1 MSAGL
6 PSDEVA
12 EDYKNSLEDLTMN
25 SRYEISNLTVI
36 AKENTEHGM
45 AISRVLENHIRNT
58 PPDRKLPALYVL
70 DSIVKNVGTP
80 YTLFLGRNLYH
91 TFMDA
96 YSLVNTPV
104 RKKLDEMLK
113 TWKEPVPGSLDTRPV
128 FPVETTRPIENALI
142 KALTHAVQQQQQQA
156 RTQQDLMNRLRPTAT
171 PPVPGPGP
179 WRNTPTPPHT
189 NSRYPPPPY
198 TQSSAANG
206 NLQDKTR
213 PPFQPYPQYPPAQP
227 TPPSFQRTFQQPT
240 GFQPPP
246 TENLDSLHKDIA
258 DLIAAAQKEFAANLW
273 DPTIQ
278 AQLKALL
285 ELQTILRTHQLPPD
299 QIQQVRDQV
308 AQLSAS
314 RRQAAN
320 TPTPAPVPPTPVAPP
335 SVSQLQPDLQAL
347 MSSNALAQLLASA
360 KKPQPQQPP
369 PTPPVPQIPP
379 QPTQLPSSQPSIN
392 HTSTPAG
399 GENSLVASLRA
410 AGLLPPSSSTPLNGI
425 SQPPQ
430 PAFPYSQPPTTM
442 HTPPTLPVNLARP
455 AALETRNDVQLSSA
469 SLKMYV
475 SSQPFLFTK
484 ANTLKPSFSPNLDL
498 VRSTSEPMF
507 NVWSTFLLN
516 GRGEGEESS
525 ALGLAFPNQPA
536 TCRFCQTRAKSQLEW
551 IKYRDIGDE
560 GIERSN
566 GIETAK
572 ALAAATAAKNDPKNK
587 YIPVPDDS
595 TLASTPCPICQEK
608 FETSWNED
616 AQDFVWMDA
625 IKIGARV
632 YHASCHAEVKK
643 EGGNTPLRTLTP
655 ESVLGKRKSG
665 LNDINTLR
673 SKMPKEIRA

>member
-80 YTLFLGRNLYH
+80 YTLFLGRNLYQ

-96 YSLVNTPV
+96 YSLVNNQV

-142 KALTHAVQQQQQQA
+142 KARTHAIQQQQLQA
-156 RTQQDLMNRLRPTAT
+156 RSQQDLMNRARPTAT
-171 PPVPGPGP
+171 PPVPGP
-179 WRNTPTPPHT
+179 WRNTPTPPHS
-189 NSRYPPPPY
+189 NGRYPPPAAQAY
-198 TQSSAANG
+198 TQPGAPNG
-206 NLQDKTR
+206 HVQTR

-227 TPPSFQRTFQQPT
+227 TPPAYQQNFQQPP

-258 DLIAAAQKEFAANLW
+258 DLIAAAQKEFAANYW
-273 DPTIQ
+273 DTAIQ
-278 AQLKALL
+278 KQLKALL
-285 ELQTILRTHQLPPD
+285 ELQTILRSHQLPPD

-314 RRQAAN
+314 RRQAAI
-320 TPTPAPVPPTPVAPP
+320 TPAPAPVPPTPVAPP
-335 SVSQLQPDLQAL
+335 SVPQQQPDLQAL

-360 KKPQPQQPP
+360 TSSQPQQPPQPP

-379 QPTQLPSSQPSIN
+379 QPTPLPSSQPSIN
-392 HTSTPAG
+392 TASAPAV
-399 GENSLVASLRA
+399 GESELVASLRA
-410 AGLLPPSSSTPLNGI
+410 AGILPPSSSTILNGI
-425 SQPPQ
+425 SQTPQ
-430 PAFPYSQPPTTM
+430 PTFPYSQAPAMT
-442 HTPPTLPVNLARP
+442 HTPPTLPVNLAR
-455 AALETRNDVQLSSA
+455 AAAVETRNDVQLTSA
-469 SLKMYV
+469 SLKIHRPHLISTLYEARSNQCSACGRRFFLTPEGREKKARHLDWHFRTNQRLADSAKRGQSRSWYV
-475 SSQPFLFTK
+475 
-484 ANTLKPSFSPNLDL
+484 D
-498 VRSTSEPMF
+498 E
-507 NVWSTFLLN
+507 
-516 GRGEGEESS
+516 
-525 ALGLAFPNQPA
+525 
-536 TCRFCQTRAKSQLEW
+536 LEW
-551 IKYRDIGDE
+551 IKYRDSGDE
-560 GIERSN
+560 GIEGSAN
-566 GIETAK
+566 GIEAAK

-595 TLASTPCPICQEK
+595 TLANTPCPICQEK

-625 IKIGARV
+625 IKIGTRV

-643 EGGNTPLRTLTP
+643 EGGNTPLRAVTP
-655 ESVLGKRKSG
+655 ESVLGKRKAG
-665 LNDINTLR
+665 LNDINALR